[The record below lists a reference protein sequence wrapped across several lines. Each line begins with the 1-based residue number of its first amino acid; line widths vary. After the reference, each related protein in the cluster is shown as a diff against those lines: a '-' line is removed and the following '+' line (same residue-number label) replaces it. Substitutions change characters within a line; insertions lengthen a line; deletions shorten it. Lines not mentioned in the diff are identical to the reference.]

1 MISNATDLAAFPQ
14 TSVEEGEALL
24 DVAHLARQTQGDLA
38 LEREVLTL
46 FMRLSVT
53 QFVRLGE
60 ARDDAERRQVAHSLL
75 GSALGIGAFSVADRA
90 RTIERA
96 ETIDQAMVDALG
108 AAIQATRRFI
118 AGRVSP

>member
-1 MISNATDLAAFPQ
+1 MISSVTDLAAFPQ
-14 TSVEEGEALL
+14 TTVEEGEALL
-24 DVAHLARQTQGDLA
+24 DLAHLSQQTQGDVA

-60 ARDDAERRQVAHSLL
+60 AKDDSERRRVVHALL

-96 ETIDQAMVDALG
+96 ETIDQAMIDALG

-118 AGRVSP
+118 AGRMPL